1 MKILYILEARWHDK
15 INRIRKNEIIGVFS
29 DLTKLELAKT
39 EVSRK
44 PHDYKSVSFSVNSEI
59 QPFHA

>member
-15 INRIRKNEIIGVFS
+15 INRIRKNQIIGVFS
-29 DLTKLELAKT
+29 DLEKLEQAKN
-39 EVSRK
+39 K
-44 PHDYKSVSFSVNSEI
+44 INAQPHEFKSVSFSVNSEV